1 MTTDPDSSDTFH
13 SSVHAPLFQQRLNPH
28 RSLNAGQ
35 FRIFMMIFVVLT
47 TSVTIPFF
55 ILGAWPIVGFLGLDV
70 ALVYLAFRAS
80 FRQARAYED
89 ISLNMLELHV
99 ARVSARGQRR
109 DWRFNPRWVRL
120 NVEEDEDFGIQ
131 RLSLQVS
138 GRSLEIGRFLA
149 PVERETFVKSFRA
162 ALHAAQ
168 RGPQFSQ
175 FI

>member
-1 MTTDPDSSDTFH
+1 MTSDLDSSDEFH

-47 TSVTIPFF
+47 TILTIPFF
-55 ILGAWPIVGFLGLDV
+55 ILGAWPVVGFLGLDV
-70 ALVYLAFRAS
+70 ALVYLAFRTS

-120 NVEEDEDFGIQ
+120 NIEEDEDYGIQ
-131 RLSLQVS
+131 RLSLHVS

-149 PVERETFVKSFRA
+149 PVERECFVKSFRT
-162 ALHAAQ
+162 ALYAAQ
-168 RGPQFSQ
+168 RGPEFSK
-175 FI
+175 FD